1 MQITPTQV
9 RHIARLARLTLTDV
23 ETEKYAG
30 QLTAVTGYIEKLN
43 EVDTSSVPETNQ
55 VTGLTNVTRADSVAD
70 FPYKQELIACSHN
83 PIEDNQIKVK
93 KSI

>member
-1 MQITPTQV
+1 MQLTPTQV
-9 RHIARLARLTLTDV
+9 RHIARLARLTLTDA

-30 QLTAVTGYIEKLN
+30 QLTAITGYIEKLN
-43 EVDTSSVPETNQ
+43 EVDTSAVSETNQ
-55 VTGLTNVTRADSVAD
+55 VTGLTNVARPDVVAD
-70 FPYKQELIACSHN
+70 FPYKKELIACSRN